1 MSQNQLNKT
10 LKAIDQNKTRLVLL
24 RPIKPEFLVKIQDK
38 FRIEYSYHSNHL
50 EGNSLTLSE
59 TRALLSSEL
68 SAAKPLKDIE
78 EMKGH
83 DSAVKRLDFLEKL
96 NYTEKVLKSDNL
108 TITHNL
114 IRELNQLILVSNYK
128 KEVKTPEGDRAFVD
142 VIVGQYK
149 NKPNHVERK
158 DGHKFYFAE
167 PIATQGLLD
176 DILEWFNANKDVLH
190 PVVLASIFHY
200 KFIRIHPFDDGN
212 GRVARLLMNLILMH
226 FGYPLVIISSSPD
239 AKTQYYSA
247 LERTDA
253 NLPTVQSAVE
263 IQEIEIFEPFII
275 YISQRLEYSLDLL
288 IRGSNGEDITEVG
301 DVLKQFK
308 LDLKQE
314 QTKDRVWLNK
324 DNNMEIFINT
334 NVIPLLEKVEK
345 FSLILAESKFEAMKR
360 KMVLTISDKFN
371 KPKVKAKIITQESFN
386 SWHHQIW
393 DYIRINDLVL
403 PGKPQPKE
411 FLRSVNSIQFKY
423 IFTCF
428 NSVRS
433 DYLLEINLELHLKN
447 WSISVVFRE
456 GDSVENML
464 DGTQNIPGFNKTF
477 TFAYSDT
484 IIESQIKEIIQFLVK
499 ASKDLI
505 DEDN

>member
-176 DILEWFNANKDVLH
+176 DILEWFNANKEVLH

-334 NVIPLLEKVEK
+334 NVIPLLEKVEE
-345 FSLILAESKFEAMKR
+345 FSLILAKSKFESLIEDRKVVSADKTNIYHESITRSMSGDNNISTTFQEVFSNLIFSCNPPPLNAMKYIYMGYVFMCHETKTR
-360 KMVLTISDKFN
+360 KHLPVDSHYQFNAENWQLRISLDK
-371 KPKVKAKIITQESFN
+371 
-386 SWHHQIW
+386 
-393 DYIRINDLVL
+393 
-403 PGKPQPKE
+403 
-411 FLRSVNSIQFKY
+411 SV
-423 IFTCF
+423 
-428 NSVRS
+428 
-433 DYLLEINLELHLKN
+433 
-447 WSISVVFRE
+447 
-456 GDSVENML
+456 
-464 DGTQNIPGFNKTF
+464 KTF

-484 IIESQIKEIIQFLVK
+484 ILESQIKEIIQFLVK